1 MLDYRTLSKSDYIKY
16 MVASG
21 YSLLQ
26 VEIMADMLYRG

>member
-1 MLDYRTLSKSDYIKY
+1 MLDYRTLNKSDYIKL

-26 VEIMADMLYRG
+26 VIIMADMLYK